1 MNKTISIEINGK
13 SSSFS
18 VAPDEML
25 LDLLR
30 RSGYRGAKVGCR
42 EGFCGAC
49 TVLLDGRPVN
59 SCLIFAARADG
70 RKITTIEG
78 LGDPNNLH
86 PIQDAFLK
94 AGAVQCGYCIP
105 GAVLSTKALLDR
117 VPDPD
122 EAVIKRALDGNLC
135 RCTGYK
141 KQIEAVKLAAR
152 KLKGKKK

>member
-1 MNKTISIEINGK
+1 MKKTISIEINGK
-13 SSSFS
+13 PSKFTIDSG
-18 VAPDEML
+18 EML

-59 SCLIFAARADG
+59 SCMIFAARADG
-70 RKITTIEG
+70 RAVTTIEG
-78 LGDPNNLH
+78 LGEPGNLH
-86 PIQDAFLK
+86 PIQDAFLR

-117 VPDPD
+117 EPDPD
-122 EAVIKRALDGNLC
+122 AEKIKRALDGNLC

-141 KQIEAVKLAAR
+141 KQVEAVKLAAR
-152 KLKGKKK
+152 KLKGKRR